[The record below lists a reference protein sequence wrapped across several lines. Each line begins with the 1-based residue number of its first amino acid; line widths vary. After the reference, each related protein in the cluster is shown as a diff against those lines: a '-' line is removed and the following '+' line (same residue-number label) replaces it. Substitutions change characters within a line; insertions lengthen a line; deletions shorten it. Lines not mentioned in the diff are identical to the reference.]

1 MEIVR
6 SPHEIQ
12 DKLFQKRLE
21 TKCIGFVPTMGCL
34 HKGHISLIQ
43 SSLES
48 CDITVVSIFVNPT
61 QFTPSEDFDTYPQ
74 SEKEDINCL
83 ISLGVDFL
91 FMPSSDDMYPGSL
104 DYSTQVTVPY
114 LSYLYCYLYRDV

>member
-48 CDITVVSIFVNPT
+48 CELRLLVS
-61 QFTPSEDFDTYPQ
+61 
-74 SEKEDINCL
+74 L
-83 ISLGVDFL
+83 
-91 FMPSSDDMYPGSL
+91 
-104 DYSTQVTVPY
+104 
-114 LSYLYCYLYRDV
+114 